1 MFEQHAQGSAPPAS
15 PQTSWPDDAAILD
28 WIAAW
33 QPARE
38 DVLGLLAAYA
48 EADGGHDISSF
59 TPLVEQLDASMRLL
73 QYRVDWL
80 RSYLGH
86 TARPA
91 QNLD

>member
-1 MFEQHAQGSAPPAS
+1 MFEQQAPGSTPPM
-15 PQTSWPDDAAILD
+15 PTEVSWPDDAVILG

-38 DVLGLLAAYA
+38 DVMGLLAAYA

-59 TPLVEQLDASMRLL
+59 TPLVEQLDSAMRLL

-80 RSYLGH
+80 RNYLGH
-86 TARPA
+86 AARPPRH
-91 QNLD
+91 LD